1 MLKLILTT
9 LLLKQVLSAP
19 QPQSTR
25 TEEEDEEVA
34 PVILTKFHVN
44 STIRFRYSR
53 TEVLAYYKNPAT
65 KSKKAVFNMVIPES
79 AFISNFSMIIKG
91 EEFTAEVKEKEEAKK
106 AYEDALS
113 TGTGAGLISKNTR
126 NTNTFSVDINLEPG
140 AKVEFRLT
148 YEELLE
154 RRDGLYDYIININP
168 GSVVEDF
175 HVEVNINESLP
186 LSRLSVP
193 KLLES
198 NEIEFSAEETES
210 SIAEVTRD
218 VDGSPNNARVVFK
231 PSQEYQLEAGEQGV
245 SGKFVV
251 KYDVD
256 RQGEDNEVQVI
267 DGYFV
272 HYFVPNELVQA
283 LQKHVVFVLDISGS
297 MTGEKIRQLKDAMF
311 TVFDDMTESDYF
323 NIVAF
328 NDRIS
333 HWDGKFTNIRGIND
347 YDFDYSEGDNEE
359 VLANLTV
366 FQATEENKNLAISS
380 VLELRAD
387 GGTNI
392 NDAILAGIEVTKEA
406 IKKETLPE
414 NVKSMVIFL
423 TDGLPSSGVTNDD
436 EIKSNIQKSNEAQ
449 IPVFTIAF
457 GADTDIGLLQDISS
471 QNNAIS
477 KRIYEG
483 SDAALQLEDFY
494 AQISSPLLS
503 KLKFDYVGGLVDNS
517 SVSDSSVNTFF
528 RGAEFIITGKLS
540 ENEGKMGLNVTG
552 YGKDGLYHKEIEVCL
567 RPSPLELDSNTE
579 EAEESS
585 GDVDYS
591 DSSVSFPLQ
600 CLQPRVYPK
609 SEAQSFLQKLFAF
622 QHIKQVLKKRDT
634 EQIEEKKQ
642 NLTATALELSL
653 KNNFVTDLTS
663 LVVIKPDEEP
673 KVNKFVDNS
682 GFRQSVNYKTAS
694 FSPGSCF
701 GRCFGIQPLS
711 LSFSTPQAQAPPV
724 APVAASYDQYDY
736 SYDAED
742 ESFLES
748 FNGGGPREPATE
760 APLEC
765 SNGTLS
771 LYSKTYNR
779 GEVVEL
785 TESVADLKAEMF
797 DNKAVTALITG
808 DCCWEIYAEA
818 NYTGEVL
825 TLKPGVKYDSVTS
838 LGKLFRDVESVKKV
852 IFVC

>member
-1 MLKLILTT
+1 M
-9 LLLKQVLSAP
+9 
-19 QPQSTR
+19 
-25 TEEEDEEVA
+25 
-34 PVILTKFHVN
+34 
-44 STIRFRYSR
+44 
-53 TEVLAYYKNPAT
+53 
-65 KSKKAVFNMVIPES
+65 
-79 AFISNFSMIIKG
+79 G
-91 EEFTAEVKEKEEAKK
+91 
-106 AYEDALS
+106 
-113 TGTGAGLISKNTR
+113 
-126 NTNTFSVDINLEPG
+126 SVDINLEPQ

-154 RRDGLYDYIININP
+154 RQDGTYDYIININP
-168 GSVVEDF
+168 GAVVEDF
-175 HVEVNINESLP
+175 HVNININESLP

-193 KLLES
+193 KVLES
-198 NEIEFSAEETES
+198 NEIDFSEEETES
-210 SIAEVTRD
+210 SIAEITRN
-218 VDGSPNNARVVFK
+218 VNGSPNNARVVFN
-231 PSQEYQLEAGEQGV
+231 PSIEYQEDAGEQGV

-256 RQGEDNEVQVI
+256 RKGEDNEVQVI

-272 HYFVPNELVQA
+272 HYFAPNELIQT
-283 LQKHVVFVLDISGS
+283 LEKHVVFVLDISGS

-436 EIKSNIQKSNEAQ
+436 EIKSNIQKGNEAQ

-622 QHIKQVLKKRDT
+622 QHIKQVLKKRDLEQT
-634 EQIEEKKQ
+634 EEEKKK
-642 NLTATALELSL
+642 LTTTALDLALE
-653 KNNFVTDLTS
+653 NNFVTDLTS
-663 LVVIKPDEEP
+663 LVVIKPDEP
-673 KVNKFVDNS
+673 ALVNKFVDNS
-682 GFRQSVNYKTAS
+682 GFQNRHSVRYKTTS
-694 FSPGSCF
+694 
-701 GRCFGIQPLS
+701 FGIQPLS
-711 LSFSTPQAQAPPV
+711 LSFASPGVNNRVSASV
-724 APVAASYDQYDY
+724 AYDQYDY
-736 SYDAED
+736 AYAYDMNSA
-742 ESFLES
+742 SNFLLES
-748 FNGGGPREPATE
+748 FNAGSLNSTE
-760 APLEC
+760 TEEMDVPEEC
-765 SNGTLS
+765 NGTLI
-771 LYSKTYNR
+771 LYTKTYNR
-779 GEVVEL
+779 GEMVEL
-785 TESVADLKAEMF
+785 TESVAELRTEKFE
-797 DNKAVTALITG
+797 NKAVSALLTG
-808 DCCWEIYAEA
+808 NCCWEVFADG
-818 NYTGEVL
+818 NYTGESI
-825 TLKPGVKYDSVTS
+825 TLNPDTKYDSVTS
-838 LGKLFRDVESVKKV
+838 LGKLFRNVESVEKAM
-852 IFVC
+852 FVC